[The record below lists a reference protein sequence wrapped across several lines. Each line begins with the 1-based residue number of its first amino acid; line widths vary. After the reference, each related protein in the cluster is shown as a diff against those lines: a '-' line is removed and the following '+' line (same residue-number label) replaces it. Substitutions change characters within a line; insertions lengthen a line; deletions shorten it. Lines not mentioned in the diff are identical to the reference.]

1 VTIYAKPT
9 GSNGG
14 KKEVFMK
21 VYAAYGSNI
30 NLKQMA
36 FRCPAAQVIGKGWLM
51 DYQLM
56 FLGVSKGRGGVA
68 TVEPYKGRRVPILL
82 WAISPAC
89 EDALDT
95 YEGWPTLYRKET
107 LPINGII
114 WMQNDITAMPMEV
127 TEVPSMIYIMNQGH
141 LAPPNTS
148 YLDTIVEGYQTVGFH
163 TRYLSEA
170 VRRTQR
176 MKKTP

>member
-1 VTIYAKPT
+1 
-9 GSNGG
+9 
-14 KKEVFMK
+14 MK

-30 NLKQMA
+30 NLEQMA

-56 FLGVSKGRGGVA
+56 FLGVSRGRGGVA
-68 TVEPYKGRRVPILL
+68 TVEPRKGRRVPILL

-107 LPINGII
+107 LPIKSIT
-114 WMQNDITAMPMEV
+114 WMPNDITDMPADV
-127 TEVPSMIYIMNQGH
+127 NEVPAMIYIMNQGH
-141 LAPPNTS
+141 LALPNVG
-148 YLDTIVEGYQTVGFH
+148 YLDTIERGYRAVGFH
-163 TRYLSEA
+163 IRYLAEG
-170 VRRTQR
+170 VRRTER
-176 MKKTP
+176 